1 MSCQLSALPQP
12 QQLDRMKM
20 TCITLGLEAYFQHV
34 LQNQKNNKKYNT
46 YPTTPLPQ
54 VQSLK
59 AMWQNLCA
67 GALFEY
73 LKHSLNQTVI
83 GHLILN
89 EYGYYFC
96 KNITLVRV
104 LDDGISV
111 GYDFILMDKYNLVS
125 VHICMHMSPLQTAG
139 VSCISK
145 VFKREWIPGDK
156 RDPRSLFVPVH
167 NSDALLGTPQQQE
180 IVWSTK
186 CALFGSRQGL
196 QGDLVHSGTTMSVQ
210 QSREKAIF
218 PQLVSLN
225 PFFRAR
231 RLIPSSGSL
240 WLSENKLL
248 NYKGNI

>member
-20 TCITLGLEAYFQHV
+20 TCITLGLEAYFQQV

-73 LKHSLNQTVI
+73 LKHSLNQTI
-83 GHLILN
+83 ICHLILN

-156 RDPRSLFVPVH
+156 RDPRSLFVSVH
-167 NSDALLGTPQQQE
+167 NR
-180 IVWSTK
+180 VMH
-186 CALFGSRQGL
+186 F
-196 QGDLVHSGTTMSVQ
+196 LVHLNNRKLSGAPNVHCLAWDRVFKGTWCIQAQ
-210 QSREKAIF
+210 QCQCSSQEKRQF
-218 PQLVSLN
+218 FLSWFLWTPSL
-225 PFFRAR
+225 
-231 RLIPSSGSL
+231 GH
-240 WLSENKLL
+240 ED
-248 NYKGNI
+248 